1 MRIEMPTSTFVPNH
15 MLTINHFNVAYK
27 IDVKLKDDREFTA
40 TVQYVDRKS
49 KTVIFMFDECIDEIS
64 MTEYDTFIHGLTSNL
79 PEHISKRLNWIT
91 LPCYEQL
98 IGKKEHIIFNVVP
111 NTFTYTEQFELMK
124 NIKNRIFTYKD
135 ILCPYWL
142 MNSVQ
147 DNNNE
152 FAFIGSTGGIGKHS
166 AEEKLGV
173 VPIFELKFK
182 E

>member
-1 MRIEMPTSTFVPNH
+1 MRIEMSTSTFVPEH
-15 MLTINHFNVAYK
+15 LLTINHFNVGYK
-27 IDVKLKDDREFTA
+27 IDVKFKDDREFTA
-40 TVQYVDRKS
+40 TVQYVDRIS
-49 KTVIFMFDECIDEIS
+49 KTVIFMFDECIDKIS
-64 MTEYDTFIHGLTSNL
+64 MTEYNTFIHSLTPNL

-98 IGKKEHIIFNVVP
+98 ISKKERITFNVVP
-111 NTFTYTEQFELMK
+111 NTSTYTEQFELMK
-124 NIKNRIFTYKD
+124 NIKNQIFTYKN

-147 DNNNE
+147 DNSNE

-166 AEEKLGV
+166 KEEKLGV
-173 VPIFELKFK
+173 VPIFELSFK